1 MPKGLCLFARS
12 PNIKFGIYSRKD
24 KSKIFIFSYVIN
36 RNVSLITCP
45 TFLILNV
52 VKHLEKL
59 NWKEL
64 NNDIY
69 FWDGSWRDI
78 FIPDTD
84 RNDWKIFVDFINE
97 RFDIKWFNENT
108 QKTETKINFDR
119 LIEFWDKKIDWNNTA
134 NIYLDN
140 IQINTHFFTED
151 EIECDIDPREF
162 NGIND
167 HEKLMEFLTE
177 LSNRLN
183 KRIKITP
190 ENCPEIEL
198 VGIEKNNVSINLNSP
213 SDSWPIR
220 IKK

>member
-1 MPKGLCLFARS
+1 M
-12 PNIKFGIYSRKD
+12 
-24 KSKIFIFSYVIN
+24 
-36 RNVSLITCP
+36 
-45 TFLILNV
+45 
-52 VKHLEKL
+52 